1 MSSFQLDPLSG
12 DLLIT
17 NNSLTLT
24 TGIEAIRQHL
34 QCRFRLFLGEWFL
47 DTSQGVP
54 WYRDILIKRPAFA
67 VVREILKRVILETRG
82 VLEILKFEF
91 DFVGQTREASLTFT
105 ALTEEGV
112 IDFTQTVET

>member
-1 MSSFQLDPLSG
+1 MSSFQLDPTTG

-24 TGIEAIRQHL
+24 TGIEAIRQHM

-47 DTSQGVP
+47 DTTLGVP
-54 WYRDILIKRPAFA
+54 WFRDILIKRPAFV
-67 VVREILKRVILETRG
+67 VVREILKKVILETPG

-91 DFVGQTREASLTFT
+91 DFVGQTRTAKLVFA
-105 ALTEEGV
+105 ALTTEGV
-112 IDFTQTVET
+112 IDYTQLVET